1 MRLLLAARLSQDRA
15 GQTGIDTQD
24 QDARAWAERNGHAIV
39 ATAADKISGRVSPFK
54 RPNLGPWLTDPD
66 KVSQYNGVLFAKVD
80 RMTRGRDW
88 GFREW
93 AERTG
98 KKLLIVS
105 PELCWPP
112 KPDDTTTPI
121 LWDNLVNM
129 ASAEWQNT
137 SQRYRRMQ
145 RGLRDAKYLVG
156 RPPFGYA
163 IVAKGNHKTLEPD
176 PVLAPYALGMVDKFL
191 AGETFTAICEWLEA
205 EGVKTPNGGIW
216 QLKTVR
222 DILKNTTLIGRR
234 KDSSGKTVL
243 RFTPILDDIGKWRA
257 LQHKL
262 DSMPR
267 KQNFAADAAMLAGV
281 IFCDKC
287 GGVMHRHR
295 VYNVRKDGSRQYN
308 VYYRCGGKVRHH
320 SKCGNMIPLEDLD
333 AAVSAEVR
341 KRELPL
347 VVRTL
352 IPGQRDHLDDIAE
365 IDLEIDDLD
374 KGDPAYLAT
383 VTELVTERARLAEL
397 PATPDTWVWVQTG
410 ETYAGRWAALRDDQ
424 ERREALTLWE
434 VTVHALKGS
443 QPRIAWPEAPMSVQV
458 SEVADTTGPMSVQA

>member
-1 MRLLLAARLSQDRA
+1 M
-15 GQTGIDTQD
+15 
-24 QDARAWAERNGHAIV
+24 
-39 ATAADKISGRVSPFK
+39 
-54 RPNLGPWLTDPD
+54 
-66 KVSQYNGVLFAKVD
+66 SQYDGVLFAKVD

-93 AERTG
+93 AERHG
-98 KKLLIVS
+98 KKLIIVS

-145 RGLRDAKYLVG
+145 RGLREAEYLVG

-163 IVAKGNHKTLEPD
+163 IVAKDNHKTLEPD
-176 PVLAPYALGMVDKFL
+176 PVLAPIVLGMVDKFL

-205 EGVKTPNGGIW
+205 EGVKPPNGGTW

-234 KDSSGKTVL
+234 KDGSGKTVL
-243 RFTPILDDIGKWRA
+243 RFTPILDDMGKWRA

-267 KQNFAADAAMLAGV
+267 KRNYAAGTAMLAGV
-281 IFCDKC
+281 VFCAKC

-308 VYYRCGGKVRHH
+308 IYYRCNGEVRNR
-320 SKCGNMIPLEDLD
+320 SECGNMIPLADLD
-333 AAVSAEVR
+333 AEVDRAVRA
-341 KRELPL
+341 RELPL
-347 VVRTL
+347 VVRVL

-374 KGDPAYLAT
+374 KGDPGYLAK
-383 VTELVTERARLAEL
+383 VTELVAERARLAEL
-397 PATPDTWVWVQTG
+397 PATPDTWMWQQTG
-410 ETYAGRWAALRDDQ
+410 ETYAARWATLRDDR
-424 ERREALTLWE
+424 ERREVLTLWG
-434 VTVHALKGS
+434 VAVHALKGTK
-443 QPRIAWPEAPMSVQV
+443 PRIVWPEVPILVQ
-458 SEVADTTGPMSVQA
+458 E